1 MVRSMLGLPKG
12 QKEASL
18 RILLICIGLA
28 WAATVLLVSLAE
40 KQQEAALERLSSYK
54 LKPRPVLLDRAVPAL
69 TADAELADAL
79 HATAVGRSADVAAA
93 SVTGTATDTTAAADE
108 PASIVEAALT
118 DSSQMLPPETPPVQ
132 VATASTAY
140 PAPKAEKDAVSSIEI
155 LGECLVADPCID
167 QYLWALYQRTPKED
181 TIKVDE
187 QRKVTVKREGKTVTV
202 TKTFTKLVDE
212 DFAWKDPKAA
222 EKARVPMM
230 DYVIGGMDRSFKT
243 KLFHALHAAEEA
255 GLAPGITSAFRDDYR
270 QSIASGLRAAS
281 DRSYHGGSFRGGYGH
296 GLAADVVSVNG
307 GTRDQRWTSSEGLWK
322 WIDAHGK
329 EFGIGRPYLDRDPA
343 HVAPIDGQE
352 YAAHHRGTKAQHAG
366 SDMKKR
372 NRLAARDDHAWR
384 NAQEPQDRRRSETS
398 SSVEAR
404 ISTRQQN

>member
-93 SVTGTATDTTAAADE
+93 SVTGTATDTTAASDE